1 MTLKGFLGFVE
12 IQTKAAS
19 VIPFTLGTIYSIY
32 KYDSFN
38 FKNFIIMFISLIT
51 FDMATTA
58 INNYCDYKKAHT
70 NEEYDYKVKNAI
82 EKYNI
87 KQSTAVFII
96 FTLLIIA
103 TAAGITLTLNTNVIV
118 LLIGIVS
125 FMAGIL
131 YTFGPIPISRMPLGE
146 VFSGIFMGF
155 IITFLA
161 IYIHIYNENI
171 VAIMYQ
177 NSILKININVFEV
190 LYIFLVCIPS
200 INGIANIMLANNIC
214 DVEEDVINKRFTLP
228 YYIGKKSALKL
239 FKVLYYISYLD
250 IIILVI
256 LSVLPVTSLLTLF
269 TLIPINKNIKLFY
282 NQPVKSKTFVLAVKN
297 FVLINLTYISSIL
310 IMIVF
315 NYL

>member
-1 MTLKGFLGFVE
+1 MSLSGFLKFVE
-12 IQTKAAS
+12 IQTKVAS
-19 VIPFTLGTIYSIY
+19 VIPFILGTLYSLY
-32 KYDSFN
+32 RYETFN
-38 FKNFIIMFISLIT
+38 FENFITMFISLIT

-70 NEEYDYKVKNAI
+70 NEGYDYKVKNAI

-87 KQSTAVFII
+87 RQSTAVFII

-103 TAAGITLTLNTNVIV
+103 TAAGITLTLNTNVVV
-118 LLIGIVS
+118 LFIGIVS
-125 FMAGIL
+125 FIAGIL

-155 IITFLA
+155 LITFLS

-171 VAIMYQ
+171 VTIMYQ
-177 NSILKININVFEV
+177 SNILKINTNIFEV
-190 LYIFLVCIPS
+190 FYIFLVCIPS

-256 LSVLPVTSLLTLF
+256 LSILPVTSLLTLF

-282 NQPVKSKTFVLAVKN
+282 SQPVKSKTFVLAVKN
-297 FVLINLTYISSIL
+297 FALINLTYITSIL
-310 IMIVF
+310 IMTVV

>member
-19 VIPFTLGTIYSIY
+19 VIPFALGTTYSLY
-32 KYDSFN
+32 RYESFN
-38 FKNFIIMFISLIT
+38 LKNFIIMFISLIT

-58 INNYCDYKKAHT
+58 INNYCDYKKAKT
-70 NEEYDYKVKNAI
+70 NEGYNYIVKNAI

-87 KQSTAVFII
+87 RQSTALCII

-103 TAAGITLTLNTNVIV
+103 TLAGIKLSLNTNIV
-118 LLIGIVS
+118 VLIIGIVS

-161 IYIHIYNENI
+161 IYIHIYNENL
-171 VAIMYQ
+171 VTLMYQ
-177 NSILKININVFEV
+177 DSILKININIFEMF
-190 LYIFLVCIPS
+190 YIFLVCIPA

-214 DVEEDVINKRFTLP
+214 DVEEDIINKRFTLP
-228 YYIGKKSALKL
+228 YYIGRKGASKL
-239 FKVLYYISYLD
+239 FKILYYISYVD
-250 IIILVI
+250 ILILVI
-256 LSVLPVTSLLTLF
+256 LKVLPATCLLVFF
-269 TLIPINKNIKLFY
+269 TLVQINTNIKSFY
-282 NQPVKSKTFVLAVKN
+282 KEPVKSKTFVLAVKN
-297 FVLINLTYISSIL
+297 FALINLAYISSIL
-310 IMIVF
+310 IINVV